1 MPIGI
6 LVNGLSVALG
16 GMIGAAAGQRLPE
29 WFRRELTLVFGI
41 CSMGMGISSIGLMRY
56 MPAVIFA
63 VVLGTALGL
72 ACRLGSWINRGA
84 SYMEKP
90 IALVFKGGGTR
101 LPREEYMSL
110 LVTVIVLFCA
120 SGTGIYG
127 SLDSG
132 ISGDHSVLISKS
144 ILDFFTAMIFA
155 SSLGL
160 AVPLI
165 AVPQCAIFLTI
176 FFAAQFAGPLITP
189 DMTAD
194 FKACGGILLMAT
206 GLRIAKIKE
215 FPIADMIPAMALVM
229 PASGLWAQYILPLLQ
244 GAG

>member
-1 MPIGI
+1 MPVGI
-6 LVNGLSVALG
+6 IVNGLSVALG
-16 GMIGAAAGQRLPE
+16 GVIGAAAGKRLPE
-29 WFRRELTLVFGI
+29 WFKRELTLIFGI

-84 SYMEKP
+84 ARMEKP
-90 IALVFKGGGTR
+90 ISRMFKGGGTDIS
-101 LPREEYMSL
+101 REEYMSL

-132 ISGDHSVLISKS
+132 ISGDQSVLISKS

-155 SSLGL
+155 SNLGL
-160 AVPLI
+160 AVPFI
-165 AVPQCAIFLTI
+165 AIPQCAVFLAIFG
-176 FFAAQFAGPLITP
+176 AARFIGPFITP
-189 DMTAD
+189 DMAAD

-229 PASGLWAQYILPLLQ
+229 PVSGLWVQYALPFFQ
-244 GAG
+244 GIG